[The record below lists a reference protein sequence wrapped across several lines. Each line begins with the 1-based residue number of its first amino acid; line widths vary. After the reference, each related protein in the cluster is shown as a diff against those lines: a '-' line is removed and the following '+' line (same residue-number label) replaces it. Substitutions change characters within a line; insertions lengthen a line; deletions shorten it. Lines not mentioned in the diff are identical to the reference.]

1 MPWSS
6 TLEPALEAM
15 MNRHQ
20 LFHEIATRADLS
32 SMGSIL
38 RVTLARLI
46 ATTGATRGVWF
57 ATGAGGLRTLAALT
71 AAGAE
76 FVQPMRHVH
85 SESLQRAITSARA
98 VQGEF
103 PLGGER
109 ARFLAVPALAD
120 DRVDG
125 AVWLERRFNQAN
137 LAHADCLP
145 LMELLADVLILL
157 HRSRDYER
165 QNFEIDAIRSKME
178 MTELQLVSAHPSM
191 LHLFGLIRKLARV
204 PSTVLIHG
212 ESGTGKELVARSIYQ
227 LGRYSGPFISMNC
240 GAIEPN
246 LLKSELFGYVKGSF
260 TGAQRDRAGLFKKA
274 ENGILFMDE
283 IGEMP
288 SDMQVSLLRT
298 LESGEI
304 LPVGADAPEVVN
316 TRILAAT
323 HQDLRERVKEGT
335 FRNDLYQRLK
345 GLVLEVPPLR
355 RRKEDIPLLAEF
367 FRKKYN
373 GRLGTDFAGFTAEAM
388 RLLTEGD
395 YRAGNVR
402 ELEHMIERAMVF
414 EDRTDA
420 IGAEH
425 LQLEDDPAQP
435 KALAELDL
443 GDSSFETLMNQ
454 YAAQVLGE
462 TIKQCNGNKTKAM
475 KKLGLS
481 RSTFY
486 GMLNRYG
493 GEGS

>member
-1 MPWSS
+1 
-6 TLEPALEAM
+6 

-20 LFHEIATRADLS
+20 LFHEIATRADLA

-38 RVTLARLI
+38 RTTLARLI
-46 ATTGATRGVWF
+46 ATTGATRGAWF

-76 FVQPMRHVH
+76 FVQPMRNVH
-85 SESLQRAITSARA
+85 TDSLQRAITSARA

-109 ARFLAVPALAD
+109 QRFLAVPALAD

-125 AVWLERRFNQAN
+125 VVWLERRYNGAN
-137 LAHADCLP
+137 LVPADCLMV
-145 LMELLADVLILL
+145 MELLADVLILL
-157 HRSRDYER
+157 NRSRDYER
-165 QNFEIDAIRSKME
+165 QSFEIDVIRSKME
-178 MTELQLVSAHPSM
+178 MSELQLISCHPSM
-191 LHLFGLIRKLARV
+191 LHLFALIRKLARV

-227 LGRYSGPFISMNC
+227 LGRYNGPFISMNC

-260 TGAQRDRAGLFKKA
+260 TGAQRDRPGLFKKA
-274 ENGILFMDE
+274 ERGILFMDE

-304 LPVGADAPEVVN
+304 LPVGADTPEVVN

-355 RRKEDIPLLAEF
+355 RRKDDIPLLADF

-373 GRLGTDFAGFTAEAM
+373 GRLGTEFTGFTGEAM
-388 RLLTEGD
+388 RKLNEGD
-395 YRAGNVR
+395 YCAGNVR

-414 EDRTDA
+414 EDSTDT
-420 IGAEH
+420 IGAEY
-425 LQLEDDPAQP
+425 LQLDQDPAQP
-435 KALAELDL
+435 AGLAELNL

-493 GEGS
+493 GDAT